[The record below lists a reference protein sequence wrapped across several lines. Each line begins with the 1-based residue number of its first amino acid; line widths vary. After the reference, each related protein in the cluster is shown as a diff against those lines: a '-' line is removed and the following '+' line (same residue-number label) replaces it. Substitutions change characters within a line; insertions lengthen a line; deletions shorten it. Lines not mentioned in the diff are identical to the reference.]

1 MEATKQEATMNP
13 SIASLSRALLRSALV
28 VATIGP
34 AYAAGQQEAAPL
46 ADTVPMAVAA
56 PAAETRAPQPRP
68 AITRIVLSAQELPAA
83 APARPAY
90 PAQARA
96 PERQLE
102 RDAITLRAART
113 AMLQNDASHQQQRLA
128 SLR

>member
-13 SIASLSRALLRSALV
+13 SIASLRRALLRSALF
-28 VATIGP
+28 VAVMDP
-34 AYAAGQQEAAPL
+34 AYAAGQQEAAAL

-68 AITRIVLSAQELPAA
+68 AITRIVLGAQELPAA

-90 PAQARA
+90 PAQVRA

-113 AMLQNDASHQQQRLA
+113 AMLQNDASHLQQRLA
-128 SLR
+128 LLR